1 MKVAIIGSGIS
12 GILVAKTFLEANY
25 EVYLYDASNLR
36 KKNLNKK
43 KLSFFPQTKISPKY
57 DDPLIKKG
65 ISQFKKNYQVKVKKF
80 FLASPLITG
89 GMSNFWGGG
98 NKIQK
103 ENYLRRN
110 L

>member
-43 KLSFFPQTKISPKY
+43 KLSFFPQTEKTPFY
-57 DDPLIKKG
+57 PR
-65 ISQFKKNYQVKVKKF
+65 
-80 FLASPLITG
+80 SPLSFNIVPCMTPI
-89 GMSNFWGGG
+89 SLSIN
-98 NKIQK
+98 IS
-103 ENYLRRN
+103 
-110 L
+110 